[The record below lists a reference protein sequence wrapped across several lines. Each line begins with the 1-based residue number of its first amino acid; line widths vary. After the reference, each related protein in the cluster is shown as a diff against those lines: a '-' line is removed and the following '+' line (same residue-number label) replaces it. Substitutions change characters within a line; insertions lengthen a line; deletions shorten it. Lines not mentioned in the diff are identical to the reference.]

1 MEDRRKGL
9 GLDSDMMSRA
19 FLLAREAL
27 EVGEVPVG
35 CVMVYKNEIVAQ
47 GRNHVNE
54 SKNAC
59 RHAEFECVDQVISWC
74 KKKQLKPEEVFPGIT
89 VFVTVEPCIMCASAI
104 KTLGISRLVFG
115 CSNDRFGGCGS
126 VLDIFEDGVGSVE
139 VCSGF
144 RANEAIDLLKTFYMG
159 ENPNAPVPKPKAN
172 RRRRDAQ
179 SSPEAKPVVDDSV
192 VCNVSSFH
200 QQVVK

>member
-1 MEDRRKGL
+1 MENLSD
-9 GLDSDMMSRA
+9 LDSEMMSRS

-27 EVGEVPVG
+27 EAGEVPVG
-35 CVMVYKNEIVAQ
+35 CVMVYKDQILAQ

-74 KKKQLKPEEVFPGIT
+74 EKNQLKPEDVFPDIT

-104 KTLGISRLVFG
+104 KKLGVSRLVFG

-126 VLDIFEDGVGSVE
+126 VLDIFKDDVRSVGVY
-139 VCSGF
+139 SGF
-144 RANEAIDLLKTFYMG
+144 RAEEAVDLLKTFYMG
-159 ENPNAPVPKPKAN
+159 ENPNAPVPKPKSS
-172 RRRRDAQ
+172 RRRHEQ
-179 SSPEAKPVVDDSV
+179 HS
-192 VCNVSSFH
+192 
-200 QQVVK
+200 